1 MGNVK
6 FPGLVL
12 GAEFGR
18 LFEDFLNGCV
28 VLFIP
33 VELGLHHENRDVLV
47 KARIV
52 FLKGHVDGL
61 RVTAIRASWIALVF
75 LRRVSMWL
83 EAKASNFLKASCW
96 LV

>member
-12 GAEFGR
+12 GTEFGR

-52 FLKGHVDGL
+52 FLKSHVDGL
-61 RVTAIRASWIALVF
+61 RVTGDTGILDSLGF
-75 LRRVSMWL
+75 LTESVDVVRG
-83 EAKASNFLKASCW
+83 
-96 LV
+96 

>member
-52 FLKGHVDGL
+52 FLKSHVDGL
-61 RVTAIRASWIALVF
+61 RVTGDTGILDSLGF
-75 LRRVSMWL
+75 LTESVDVVRG
-83 EAKASNFLKASCW
+83 
-96 LV
+96 

>member
-1 MGNVK
+1 LHEENVGNVK

-52 FLKGHVDGL
+52 FLKSHVDGL
-61 RVTAIRASWIALVF
+61 RVTGDTGILDSLGF
-75 LRRVSMWL
+75 LTESVDVVRG
-83 EAKASNFLKASCW
+83 
-96 LV
+96 